1 MLPINTLLKDL
12 QSQDVLRVLAMV
24 ASKGS
29 PDQTAT
35 HYVLISVS
43 DLHGMPYL
51 CAIEH
56 VHDRVWRQDLIVT
69 EEQSELVNLD
79 RLTPRDRLLTERRWR
94 LVQFVLNLGERIW
107 DEAIRGRLARR
118 LAYFKI
124 CSKPFF
130 YSVLRK
136 FWQRGQTK
144 EALVTDLRFCGAPGV
159 DRIPEP
165 GAPKPGRKRTIQP
178 GTGLPATQEHR
189 RRMRLGWQASPV
201 GRDGRNL
208 KLAWEWMLIHYYPEH
223 VEFPAPSK
231 KKRKKRN
238 IEVKNYYAVPTF
250 EQFEYHWK
258 QEYPFDIRQ
267 LKRLRQRRFELAFKP
282 LTTGTLQE
290 VRGPGTRYY
299 VDATVIDVYVV
310 SRKNPRRVV
319 SRPTLYVVADQF
331 SRMIVG
337 IYIGLEPPS
346 WAGAMLAL
354 WNCSIDKVD
363 YCKRFGIEIR
373 PEQWPTGHMPLHLMG
388 DRAELISHDAS
399 RLVNGFNLD
408 VENARAMSGAAKGI
422 VERTFGT
429 AHAIFGPFVPG
440 YIDKELAGRDA
451 EPAILRSAMTFEQI
465 TRVIIHS
472 VLYANTRVVRQYE
485 GWPEV
490 IADGVPFVPVRLWQ
504 WGVDNLRAD
513 IRKFPAHHLLRYLW
527 PQTEMNV
534 TRRGLQFA
542 RGLYYM
548 GEAVSE
554 QSWFVEA
561 VHRQTR
567 VQAFFHPDDNAHA
580 VVLLGGQEASWCDVS
595 LVKRS
600 QRFGGV
606 SLSEHMALIHQK
618 KRQNAL
624 AAWETLGDRLAQTKA
639 IAEESAKSRRAADR
653 KKPPGETK
661 AERTRDRQSAREAEL
676 ALQTAEVVAGV
687 APRGAPETVP
697 PADPPTPDEERMATV
712 VADQSR
718 AVLEEL
724 RRQRRASI

>member
-1 MLPINTLLKDL
+1 MLLPVNTLLKDR
-12 QSQDVLRVLAMV
+12 QSQETLRVLAMV
-24 ASKGS
+24 ASKDS
-29 PDQTAT
+29 PDRTAT
-35 HYVLISVS
+35 HYVLISVRAV
-43 DLHGMPYL
+43 HGMPYL
-51 CAIEH
+51 RAIEH
-56 VHDRVWRQDLIVT
+56 VHDRVGRQDLIVI
-69 EEQSELVNLD
+69 EEQPALINLD
-79 RLTPRDRLLTERRWR
+79 QLTPRDQALTERRWR
-94 LVQFVLNLGERIW
+94 LVRFVLKLDSRIW
-107 DEAIRGRLARR
+107 DVATRGRLARR

-130 YSVLRK
+130 YGVLRQY
-136 FWQRGQTK
+136 WQRGQTK

-178 GTGLPATQEHR
+178 GTGLGATAEHR
-189 RRMRLGWQASPV
+189 RLMRLAWSAAPV

-208 KLAWEWMLIHYYPEH
+208 KRAWEWMVIRYYPEH
-223 VEFPAPSK
+223 VSVTPLSETK
-231 KKRKKRN
+231 HKV
-238 IEVKNYYAVPTF
+238 EVKNYDAVPTF

-299 VDATVIDVYVV
+299 IDATVLDVYVV
-310 SRKNPRRVV
+310 SRKNPRRIV
-319 SRPTLYVVADQF
+319 SRPTLYVVVDQF

-337 IYIGLEPPS
+337 IYIGLEPAS

-363 YCKRFGIEIR
+363 YCRRFGIEIL
-373 PEQWPTGHMPLHLMG
+373 PEQWPTGYIPLHLMG
-388 DRAELISHDAS
+388 DRAELISHDAK

-408 VENARAMSGAAKGI
+408 VENARAYSGQSKG
-422 VERTFGT
+422 VGERTFGT
-429 AHAIFGPFVPG
+429 AHAIFGAFVPG

-451 EPAILRSAMTFEQI
+451 EPAILRSAMTFEEI

-472 VLYANTRVVRQYE
+472 VLSANTRVVRDYE

-504 WGVDNLRAD
+504 WGVENLRAD
-513 IRKFPAHHLLRYLW
+513 FRKFPPQHLVRYLW
-527 PQTEMNV
+527 PQKEMTA

-548 GEAVSE
+548 GDAVHE
-554 QSWFVEA
+554 QSWFAEA

-567 VQAFFHPDDNAHA
+567 VQAFFHPDDNGHA
-580 VVLLGGQEASWCDVS
+580 VVLLGDQQASWCDVS
-595 LVKRS
+595 LTKRS

-606 SLSEHMALIHQK
+606 SLSEYMALVHQK
-618 KRQNAL
+618 KRQNSL
-624 AAWETLGDRLAQTKA
+624 AEWEALGDRLAHTKG
-639 IAEESAKSRRAADR
+639 IAEQSAKSRRHAE
-653 KKPPGETK
+653 KQKPPGETK
-661 AERTRDRQSAREAEL
+661 AERTRDRQSAREYEL
-676 ALQTAEVVAGV
+676 ALQTAEVVAAV
-687 APRGAPETVP
+687 AQRGAPETVP
-697 PADPPTPDEERMATV
+697 PAAPPTLDEERTAAA
-712 VADQSR
+712 VADQSP

-724 RRQRRASI
+724 RRQRKASS

>member
-1 MLPINTLLKDL
+1 MVLPVNTLLKDR
-12 QSQDVLRVLAMV
+12 QSEEVLRVLAMV
-24 ASKGS
+24 AAKDS
-29 PDQTAT
+29 PDRTAT
-35 HYVLISVS
+35 HYVLISVHAV
-43 DLHGMPYL
+43 HGMPYL
-51 CAIEH
+51 RAIEH
-56 VHDRVWRQDLIVT
+56 IHDRVGRQGLIVT
-69 EEQSELVNLD
+69 EEQSALVNLD
-79 RLTPRDRLLTERRWR
+79 ELTDRDRVLTERRWR
-94 LVQFVLNLGERIW
+94 LVRFVLKLGSRIW

-130 YSVLRK
+130 YGVLRQY
-136 FWQRGQTK
+136 WQRGQTK

-178 GTGLPATQEHR
+178 GTGVAATGEVR
-189 RRMRLGWQASPV
+189 RRMRLAWSAAPV

-208 KLAWEWMLIHYYPEH
+208 KRAWEWMVIRFYPEY
-223 VEFPAPSK
+223 VAVTPSSPTEHK
-231 KKRKKRN
+231 V
-238 IEVKNYYAVPTF
+238 EVKNYDAVPTF

-258 QEYPFDIRQ
+258 REYPFDIQQ

-299 VDATVIDVYVV
+299 IDATVLDVYVV
-310 SRKNPRRVV
+310 SRKNPRRIV
-319 SRPTLYVVADQF
+319 SRPTLYVVVDQF

-354 WNCSIDKVD
+354 WHCSIDKVE
-363 YCKRFGIEIR
+363 YCRRFGIEIR
-373 PEQWPTGHMPLHLMG
+373 PEQWPTGYMPLHLMG
-388 DRAELISHDAS
+388 DRAELISKDAK

-408 VENARAMSGAAKGI
+408 VENARAYSGQSKG
-422 VERTFGT
+422 VGERTFGT

-451 EPAILRSAMTFEQI
+451 EPAILRSAMTLEDV

-472 VLYANTRVVRQYE
+472 VLSANTRVVRDYE

-490 IADGVPFVPVRLWQ
+490 IADGVPFVPVSLWQ
-504 WGVDNLRAD
+504 WGVENLRAD
-513 IRKFPAHHLLRYLW
+513 IRKFPAQHLVRYLW
-527 PQTEMNV
+527 PQAEMTA

-548 GEAVSE
+548 GDAVRE
-554 QSWFVEA
+554 QSWFAEA
-561 VHRQTR
+561 VHRQTC
-567 VQAFFHPDDNAHA
+567 VKAFFHPDDNGHA
-580 VVLLGGQEASWCDVS
+580 VVLLGDQQQSWCDVS

-606 SLSEHMALIHQK
+606 SLSEYQALIHQK
-618 KRQNAL
+618 KRRNAL
-624 AAWETLGDRLAQTKA
+624 AEWETQGDRLAHTKG
-639 IAEESAKSRRAADR
+639 IADGSAKSRRAAESQ
-653 KKPPGETK
+653 KPPGETK
-661 AERTRDRQSAREAEL
+661 AERTQDRQSAREAEL
-676 ALQTAEVVAGV
+676 ALQTAEVVAGM
-687 APRGAPETVP
+687 ASRDAPEAVP
-697 PADPPTPDEERMATV
+697 PAVPPTPDEERTA
-712 VADQSR
+712 VAVAAQSR

-724 RRQRRASI
+724 RRQRKTSS